1 MTRNGWIN
9 SDGPRA
15 VIFGPIERW
24 THVSTTTTSDAPGD
38 AELISA
44 VRGGDVEAYGELF
57 ARHVDAA
64 RRLGRQLVSAGDVDD
79 LVSDAFAKVLAVL
92 QRGGGPDLAF
102 RAYLL
107 TAMRRLHIDRI
118 RAGSRLRTTDDLTPY
133 DPGVPFHDT
142 AVAGFES
149 AATAKAFASLPERW
163 QMVLWHTEVE
173 GAKPAEVAE
182 LLGMSAN
189 SVSALAYRAREGLRQ
204 AYLSM
209 HAQDTESDAC
219 AWTRDN
225 LGAYVRNGTSRRDGA
240 KVEAHLG
247 DCRCCMAI
255 YLELTEVNSRLS
267 LVLGP
272 LVLGSAA
279 AGYVASA
286 AGGLGLKAGALA
298 LLGRGRDLLVSHAP
312 ASAVAGVAVTAVVV
326 GSLVGLP
333 GGDDDSAPVAAP
345 DSPAARRTVA
355 PDPSRPAQ
363 PRRTTS
369 PTGGPVDTASTE
381 ESTERSTEG
390 PAPTAQPSSPQ
401 PTTDPTTDPTTGP
414 TTGPTPTPQPE
425 PESGGATVGSQATSV
440 GGLVWDIVVTVG
452 GVEPGTT
459 ATLKVSSGSPAVT
472 LTLDPRCGPLRSG
485 WSSCAVDGPGTYRF
499 TAVAVPGVSTTLTFR
514 VGDSSSTVH
523 LTP

>member
-1 MTRNGWIN
+1 M
-9 SDGPRA
+9 S
-15 VIFGPIERW
+15 
-24 THVSTTTTSDAPGD
+24 STTTSDAPGD

-44 VRGGDVEAYGELF
+44 VRGGDVDAYGELF
-57 ARHVDAA
+57 ARHVGAA

-209 HAQDTESDAC
+209 HAQETANDAC

-225 LGAYVRNGTSRRDGA
+225 LGAYVRNGTSRRDSA

-247 DCRCCMAI
+247 ECRCCTAI

-279 AGYVASA
+279 AGYLSST
-286 AGGLGLKAGALA
+286 AGGLGLKAGVLALA
-298 LLGRGRDLLVSHAP
+298 GRARDAVVSHAP
-312 ASAVAGVAVTAVVV
+312 ATAVAGVAVTAVAV

-333 GGDDDSAPVAAP
+333 GGDDSTPAAAP
-345 DSPAARRTVA
+345 DAPASSRSA
-355 PDPSRPAQ
+355 PQDPARPAT

-369 PTGGPVDTASTE
+369 PAAAPVLA
-381 ESTERSTEG
+381 G
-390 PAPTAQPSSPQ
+390 AGA
-401 PTTDPTTDPTTGP
+401 TTGP
-414 TTGPTPTPQPE
+414 TTEPTSPTEPTEPTTQPTTEPTTEPTPEPTGTADPE
-425 PESGGATVGSQATSV
+425 PEGDEVTVGSRTSNL
-440 GGLVWDIVVTVG
+440 GGLVWGIAVTVD
-452 GVEPGTT
+452 GVDPGTR
-459 ATLKVSSGSPAVT
+459 ATLEVSAGSPAVA

-485 WSSCAVDGPGTYRF
+485 WSSCAVTGPATYRF
-499 TAVAVPGVSTTLTFR
+499 TAVSLPKVSTTLTFT
-514 VGDSSSTVH
+514 VGDSSSTVR